1 MCDKQEKQ
9 ILNLQVKL
17 LLGDEDSAVR
27 FIRSEQDAPTLY
39 VSQLP
44 AFAEQCKNKK
54 KNVVFVNQS
63 WCCGLLGDPTSVD
76 FDALAKKC
84 VELSSASKVRIQ
96 MKQVK
101 FDHKIKGQKPV
112 VTKDVF
118 LFMITNENLNV
129 EKLVEDLSTMGY
141 KEME

>member
-1 MCDKQEKQ
+1 M
-9 ILNLQVKL
+9 
-17 LLGDEDSAVR
+17 S

-44 AFAEQCKNKK
+44 AFAEQCKEKK
-54 KNVVFVNQS
+54 KNLVFINQNYVG
-63 WCCGLLGDPTSVD
+63 GLLGDPTSVK
-76 FDALAKKC
+76 FDEIVKK
-84 VELSSASKVRIQ
+84 VAELSATSKVCIQ

-118 LFMITNENLNV
+118 LFMIANKNLNV
-129 EKLVEDLSTMGY
+129 EKLVEDLVHMGH

>member
-1 MCDKQEKQ
+1 M
-9 ILNLQVKL
+9 
-17 LLGDEDSAVR
+17 S

-44 AFAEQCKNKK
+44 AFAEQCKEKK
-54 KNVVFVNQS
+54 KNLMFVNQNYVA
-63 WCCGLLGDPTSVD
+63 GLLGDPTSVK
-76 FDALAKKC
+76 FDEISKKC
-84 VELSSASKVRIQ
+84 AELSTTSKVCIQ

-118 LFMITNENLNV
+118 LFMIANKNLNV
-129 EKLVEDLSTMGY
+129 EKLVEDLIHMGH